1 MHAEALAYVNRFATA
16 DQAVVTEFGARDI
29 NGTPRPLFPN
39 AVWWGIDI
47 ADGRGVDEVADATE
61 WSGEPADFVICCEVF
76 EHFAG
81 WELIVQNMAA
91 NLVPGGRAVITA
103 AGPARLPHSAV
114 DGGPLRDGEH
124 YANVDPDT
132 LRMVMKAAGLA
143 SIEVEVHG
151 GDVYATG
158 VKPRKVA
165 AK

>member
-16 DQAVVTEFGARDI
+16 DPVRVTEFGSRDI

-39 AVWWGIDI
+39 ADWWGID
-47 ADGRGVDEVADATE
+47 AVDGPGVDEVADAAD
-61 WSGEPADFVICCEVF
+61 WSGVAADLVVCCEVF
-76 EHFAG
+76 EHCAA

-91 NLVPGGRAVITA
+91 NLAPGGRAVITA

-158 VKPRKVA
+158 TKPRKVT
-165 AK
+165 K